1 MAKLVAKFIAA
12 LTIVLAGGVWSA
24 APVDTYTFANAE
36 LESRYRSL
44 IDEFRCPKCLNTNLS
59 GSDAPIAVDLRRTVH
74 RLVTVD
80 LLADGEIRAYLQD
93 RYGDFVLYDPPFKP
107 STWLLWLAPLGFV
120 LSCPGTRK
128 AAWLIGAFILYNL
141 AIFLFLHVKTRY
153 RLQFLPLMMLYAA
166 MAWPQLQVVWQR
178 IRRGEGRP
186 FLKSNRYRLLGAVL
200 AGLTL
205 LFLAFGGTWIG

>member
-1 MAKLVAKFIAA
+1 MPERVARLFAA
-12 LTIVLAGGVWSA
+12 LTIVLVGGVWGA
-24 APVDTYTFANAE
+24 APVDTYTFANTE

-80 LLADGEIRAYLQD
+80 GLNDDEIRTYLQD

-120 LSCPGTRK
+120 VISGFVLVRVLRQSPAEPLSTSEAER
-128 AAWLIGAFILYNL
+128 LRVILDDD
-141 AIFLFLHVKTRY
+141 
-153 RLQFLPLMMLYAA
+153 
-166 MAWPQLQVVWQR
+166 
-178 IRRGEGRP
+178 G
-186 FLKSNRYRLLGAVL
+186 
-200 AGLTL
+200 
-205 LFLAFGGTWIG
+205 